1 MAGLSFQQARAKLV
15 DLTYD
20 KDMAHDRWLQDKSNQ
35 ERYEKFKALKLQV
48 EALNEA
54 LNGKSEW
61 RH

>member
-1 MAGLSFQQARAKLV
+1 
-15 DLTYD
+15 
-20 KDMAHDRWLQDKSNQ
+20 MAHDRWLQDKSNQ
-35 ERYEKFKALKLQV
+35 EKYEKFKALKLQV